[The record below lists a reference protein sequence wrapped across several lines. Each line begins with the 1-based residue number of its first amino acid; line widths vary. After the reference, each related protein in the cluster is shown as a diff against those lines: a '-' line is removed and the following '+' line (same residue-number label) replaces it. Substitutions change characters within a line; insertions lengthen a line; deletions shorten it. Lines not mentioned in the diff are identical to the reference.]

1 MYASL
6 CFLNTSWRFVD
17 LILVELKTSVP
28 LFSKASECRCQ
39 KQLLLNHSFKKLK
52 HTRSRIAKVAYLT
65 IRNVCKWSLGYK
77 GMEFLFKITH
87 KYIICLCVNRYHGNI
102 FYKISYTDL
111 FLVKQSFW
119 RIFSIFNC
127 KENIWKSKYLVYG
140 DDSKNSAFLWVI
152 KNKYFTILQ
161 LQHIFKKRLG
171 SDQVVDVT
179 HYVHIHVKILLSDR
193 SEWYKIINMIIYGL
207 LWQNFFLAKTL

>member
-1 MYASL
+1 
-6 CFLNTSWRFVD
+6 
-17 LILVELKTSVP
+17 
-28 LFSKASECRCQ
+28 
-39 KQLLLNHSFKKLK
+39 
-52 HTRSRIAKVAYLT
+52 
-65 IRNVCKWSLGYK
+65 
-77 GMEFLFKITH
+77 MEFLFKITH
-87 KYIICLCVNRYHGNI
+87 IYIICLCVNRYHGNI

-140 DDSKNSAFLWVI
+140 DDSKNSHHGAFLWVI

-161 LQHIFKKRLG
+161 LQRIFNKRLG

-179 HYVHIHVKILLSDR
+179 HYVHIHVKILLSDK
-193 SEWYKIINMIIYGL
+193 SEWYKSINMIIYGL
-207 LWQNFFLAKTL
+207 LWQNFFWAKTL